1 MTYGLQDFQNV
12 ADSPEKEK
20 INSLFEQYK
29 KEMLYLRNFSERM
42 LRGYQEV
49 FNRWQKYVGEM
60 PTEKNLSR
68 FVIGMREAG

>member
-20 INSLFEQYK
+20 INSLFNQYK
-29 KEMLYLRNFSERM
+29 KEMLYLRNFSERT

-49 FNRWQKYVGEM
+49 FNRWQKYVGSPELLVQ
-60 PTEKNLSR
+60 TGFFAIHHR
-68 FVIGMREAG
+68 